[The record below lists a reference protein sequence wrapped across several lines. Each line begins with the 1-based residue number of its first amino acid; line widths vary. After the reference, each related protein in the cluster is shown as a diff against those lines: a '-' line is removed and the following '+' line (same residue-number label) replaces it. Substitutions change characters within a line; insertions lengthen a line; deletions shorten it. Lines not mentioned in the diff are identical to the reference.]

1 MHPARLGERVPSSEQ
16 ISIASVRGY
25 VLRFHKRGQDGSAKC
40 NMLYTGESDD
50 VVHGVIYSMCESERG
65 NLDHAEGLGKGYN
78 IQQMTIATTAGTHKV
93 FCYIAEQ
100 GAIDETLKPFD
111 WYKALVVRAVEHQ
124 RFPERYI
131 EQIRQVETIADPDRD
146 RADKHFRLAH
156 SL

>member
-1 MHPARLGERVPSSEQ
+1 MHPARLGERVPSSTQ
-16 ISIASVRGY
+16 ISIASVSGY

-40 NMLYTGESDD
+40 NMLYTGEPDD
-50 VVHGVIYSMCESERG
+50 VVHGVIYSMRASERG
-65 NLDHAEGLGKGYN
+65 NLDYAEGLGKGYN
-78 IQQMTIATTAGTHKV
+78 IQQMTLATSADTHNV

-100 GAIDETLKPFD
+100 SAIDETLKPFD

-124 RFPERYI
+124 CFPERYI
-131 EQIRQVETIADPDRD
+131 EQIRLIEAIADPDRD